1 MPLGPVELLAVRFPG
16 NRFTGGI
23 TPALSELVANGT
35 VRIIDI
41 VFLSKD
47 GSGEARVYELNDLI
61 DDDYATFDP
70 IVSEVTGILSEDDI
84 RELSGG
90 MDDNSSVALMLF
102 ENTWATR
109 FRDAV
114 LEAKGELMLSERVPQ
129 AVVEEIIA
137 ARAQHP
143 A

>member
-1 MPLGPVELLAVRFPG
+1 MPLGPVELLVVKFPG

-23 TPALSELVANGT
+23 TPALSELVAAGT

-47 GSGEARVYELNDLI
+47 GSGEARVFELNDLI

-70 IVSEVTGILSEDDI
+70 IVSEVMGILSEDDI

-90 MDDNSSVALMLF
+90 LADNSSVALMLF

-109 FRDAV
+109 LRDAV
-114 LEAKGELMLSERVPQ
+114 LEAKGELMLSERIPH
-129 AVVEEIIA
+129 AVVEELIA
-137 ARAQHP
+137 AREQQP